1 MTTIHLDTWQSV
13 LLGVVT
19 VAVALFFIISAAVA
33 TAAFVVVRRV
43 KFMVTKAELALSS
56 VESAAAAAKAMT
68 VKAGGPLAMFKI
80 IKGIVDAVNRKK

>member
-1 MTTIHLDTWQSV
+1 
-13 LLGVVT
+13 VVT
-19 VAVALFFIISAAVA
+19 IAVALFFIISAAVA

-80 IKGIVDAVNRKK
+80 IKGIIDAVNRKK